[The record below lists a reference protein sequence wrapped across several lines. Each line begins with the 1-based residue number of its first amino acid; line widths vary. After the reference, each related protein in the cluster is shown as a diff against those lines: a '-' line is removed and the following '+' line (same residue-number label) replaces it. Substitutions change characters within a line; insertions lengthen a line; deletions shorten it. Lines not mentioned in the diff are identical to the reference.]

1 MYTEKCFNDD
11 DDDDDEEEARG
22 KICSVTAAVS
32 LQMTLKLTTQPTEL
46 KL

>member
-1 MYTEKCFNDD
+1 MYTENCFYDD
-11 DDDDDEEEARG
+11 DDNKEAQG

-32 LQMTLKLTTQPTEL
+32 LQMTLKLTSQPTEL